1 MVTFCLASGIVTS
14 ERSIQ
19 DSDFSLKAQQVMQ
32 AAMRLPPHIL
42 PTLDELDGA
51 TVKRVKTKNV
61 GVYVPGKS
69 KPVGI
74 YVPKNQGKKSKSN
87 KSKLAD
93 ISNTVPNTLRYK
105 RKTNKRLTNSQKI
118 PIFAVHLEKE
128 SPLGKLYDLSKGQ
141 SKKILNNLSKVR
153 LKKPPS
159 YLRRKKHI
167 RAKQAERESNLNLL
181 RGKKTSSKA
190 HPYKFEEA
198 NFQPPTALDRA
209 DNLGASRNKPFSGGN
224 RGKFRKQVHKF
235 VPFVVKEALAK
246 SFLKRPERYL
256 QRLYAKQQRKK
267 SR

>member
-1 MVTFCLASGIVTS
+1 MASGIVTS

-42 PTLDELDGA
+42 PTLDELDGK
-51 TVKRVKTKNV
+51 VKSLKNKNV

-74 YVPKNQGKKSKSN
+74 YIPKNQGKKKKRRKKKN
-87 KSKLAD
+87 PVLKLTPDA
-93 ISNTVPNTLRYK
+93 PRFK
-105 RKTNKRLTNSQKI
+105 RKTPKKRREKI
-118 PIFAVHLEKE
+118 PIFAVNLEPE
-128 SPLGKLYDLSKGQ
+128 SPLGKLYDLSKDQ
-141 SKKILNNLSKVR
+141 SQKLLHQLSKVK

-159 YLRRKKHI
+159 YLKRNQRPPFY
-167 RAKQAERESNLNLL
+167 ERESPV
-181 RGKKTSSKA
+181 KPSKPTSPA
-190 HPYKFEEA
+190 QPHPYKFEKA
-198 NFQPPTALDRA
+198 NFQPTALDRA
-209 DNLGASRNKPFSGGN
+209 DFGSIRKSGGGQKL
-224 RGKFRKQVHKF
+224 RPQVHKF

>member
-1 MVTFCLASGIVTS
+1 MASGIVTS

-51 TVKRVKTKNV
+51 VKRLKTKNV

-74 YVPKNQGKKSKSN
+74 YVPKNQGNKPKSN
-87 KSKLAD
+87 NEEP
-93 ISNTVPNTLRYK
+93 SNTVLENTLRYK
-105 RKTNKRLTNSQKI
+105 RKTNKRMNQKI

-167 RAKQAERESNLNLL
+167 RAKQAERESLNLL
-181 RGKKTSSKA
+181 RGKKTSSKP

-209 DNLGASRNKPFSGGN
+209 DNLQPGAARRQNHQPFPSEN